1 MTIVRGLVD
10 EAAPLDVRQLG
21 WAGRR
26 VDAAQ
31 EAPVALGQVAA
42 QDQDAGLK
50 AKFAPLAK
58 ALTEGEAAIIGELN
72 GAQGKPVDIGGYY
85 HPDLAKAG
93 PAMRPSATSSGTRT
107 WRSPSCRCC
116 RSSGSTP

>member
-1 MTIVRGLVD
+1 M
-10 EAAPLDVRQLG
+10 
-21 WAGRR
+21 
-26 VDAAQ
+26 
-31 EAPVALGQVAA
+31 ALAA

-93 PAMRPSATSSGTRT
+93 PAMRPSATFNAALAMLG
-107 WRSPSCRCC
+107 
-116 RSSGSTP
+116 